1 MARPML
7 GGACKVSRVV
17 NPRLG
22 LPLDISRPCK
32 KYLGEAL
39 WFSQVALP
47 TLGWVE
53 IFCIL
58 PKNHW
63 DGRVIFRMAEKI
75 VGNGGRESSSII
87 PNVGWATR
95 ETQIAIPNIGNG
107 VRDFTEL

>member
-1 MARPML
+1 
-7 GGACKVSRVV
+7 
-17 NPRLG
+17 
-22 LPLDISRPCK
+22 
-32 KYLGEAL
+32 LGEAL

-75 VGNGGRESSSII
+75 VGNGGRESSPTI
-87 PNVGWATR
+87 PNVGCAAR
-95 ETQIAIPNIGNG
+95 ETQNAIPAKPKLPFPILGMVSEILRSYNS
-107 VRDFTEL
+107 VDYKY